1 MLKLIRRPD
10 IWITLAFFLL
20 MVPAEQ
26 MELFSSLENWL
37 LGNRHIV
44 RLNTLE
50 LEQTQFAYDE
60 IVIVDT
66 EEQFFEEY
74 GSWPLKRADIAK
86 LTTNLK
92 KLGAKVTA
100 IDFLMDFP
108 NGYDEDPI
116 LAEALE
122 KGGNTIIVA
131 QLEFG
136 KDGKFKEV
144 NYPTETLKVAA
155 ESGYTNH
162 TLIGNKLSRVRFFP
176 QQIKDHNIWPFAI
189 KTLAM
194 YKEVEPKLE
203 NGQLTIGDIVVPL
216 DPFNDLWVDFPS
228 LPPTATF
235 LAKDTPAGISAAEI
249 LFELEGIPDDEW
261 DEETEE
267 LQEMIR
273 GKIVLVGDTSEVS
286 HDIFTSP
293 IGEVYGIEFLA
304 DTITTLMKNA
314 PIRPASSGSE
324 MLVLLILFICFVLV
338 ALIPKYENALFFLI
352 ISTYTGFGVFTYVYY
367 GVAYSMS
374 YSLIACVL
382 STVTINL
389 YLFMMERKQK
399 GFIKGAFSQYLSP
412 TVIDQIVANPDMLK
426 LGGEKREMTPFFS
439 DIQGF
444 STISE
449 GLTPEELV
457 QLLNEYLT
465 AMCDIIS
472 SHHGTIDKFEGDA
485 IIAFWGAPLDL
496 PNHATVACYATIE
509 MQKRSVELRKMLRE
523 QNRPLLYTRM
533 GLNSG
538 PVVVGNMGSAER
550 MDYTMM
556 GDVVNLAA
564 RLEGANKFYKTYS
577 MISGSTYELVKDD
590 VDSRQLD
597 IIRVVGKNE
606 PVPVHELLARKN
618 ETSSEMSGVVEQYL
632 KGLKLYQDRNFAD
645 AVKEFEKV
653 LTIDPDDGPSQT
665 YVKRC
670 AMFIETPPEKDWDG
684 VFTFTEKG

>member
-1 MLKLIRRPD
+1 MLKLVRRPD
-10 IWITLAFFLL
+10 MWITLALFLL
-20 MVPAEQ
+20 MIPAER

-50 LEQTQFAYDE
+50 PEKTQFPYDE

-66 EEQFFEEY
+66 EETFFDEY

-92 KLGAKVTA
+92 RLGAKVIA
-100 IDFLMDFP
+100 LDMLMDFP

-116 LAEALE
+116 LADAMENT
-122 KGGNTIIVA
+122 GNTIVVA

-136 KDGKFKEV
+136 GDGKFKEV
-144 NYPTETLKVAA
+144 NYPTDTLKVAA

-162 TLIGNKLSRVRFFP
+162 TLIGNKISRVRFFP
-176 QQIKDHNIWPFAI
+176 QEIKDHNVWPFAI

-194 YKEVEPKLE
+194 YKGVEPQLE

-228 LPPTATF
+228 LPPMATF
-235 LAKDTPAGISAAEI
+235 LAKDTPAGISAAEV
-249 LFELEGIPDDEW
+249 LLELEDIPDDEW
-261 DEETEE
+261 DEETED
-267 LQEMIR
+267 LQELIS

-304 DTITTLMKNA
+304 DTIMTLMKNA
-314 PIRPASSGSE
+314 PIRPASSQNE
-324 MLVLLILFICFVLV
+324 MLVLLILFICFVVV
-338 ALIPKYENALFFLI
+338 ALIPKYENLLFLLI
-352 ISTYTGFGVFTYVYY
+352 IAAYAGFGVFTYVYY
-367 GVAYSMS
+367 GVAFSMS
-374 YSLIACVL
+374 YALIACVL
-382 STVTINL
+382 STGTINL

-412 TVIDQIVANPDMLK
+412 TVIDQIVENPDMLE

-472 SHHGTIDKFEGDA
+472 SHQGTIDKFEGDA

-496 PNHATVACYATIE
+496 PNHATVACHATID
-509 MQKRSVELRKMLRE
+509 MQRRGEELRKMLRE
-523 QNRPLLYTRM
+523 QSRPLLFTRM

-564 RLEGANKFYKTYS
+564 RLEGANKFYKTFS
-577 MISGSTYELVKDD
+577 MISGSTYELAKDD
-590 VDSRQLD
+590 IDSRQLD

-618 ETSSEMSGVVEQYL
+618 ETSGEMSGVVEQYM
-632 KGLKLYQDRNFAD
+632 KGLKLYQDRNFSD
-645 AVKEFEKV
+645 AIAEFEKV
-653 LTIDPDDGPSQT
+653 LSIDSEDGPSQT
-665 YVKRC
+665 YIKRC
-670 AMFIETPPEKDWDG
+670 GTFLESPPEKDWDG